1 MLALA
6 TPVLADNNLPL
17 NNDTVSPGF
26 LGFGVFL
33 ALGLA
38 LFFLIRSM
46 NKQMRRIQAPKEA
59 DLKQQEWERAEAA
72 RTEPEAKPEAKA
84 GAKSAGK
91 GAGEA
96 SGRSGGPASPPP
108 GSSDSAS

>member
-6 TPVLADNNLPL
+6 TTALASPALATTVLADNNLPL

-33 ALGLA
+33 ALGVV
-38 LFFLIRSM
+38 LFFLVRSM
-46 NKQMRRIQAPKEA
+46 NKQMKKIQAPKEA

-72 RTEPEAKPEAKA
+72 KA
-84 GAKSAGK
+84 GG
-91 GAGEA
+91 
-96 SGRSGGPASPPP
+96 SGDTADKDKAAA
-108 GSSDSAS
+108 SSDSDG

>member
-6 TPVLADNNLPL
+6 TTAATVLADKNLPL
-17 NNDTVSPGF
+17 NNDTVTPGF

-33 ALGLA
+33 AIGVA
-38 LFFLIRSM
+38 LVFLIRSM

-72 RTEPEAKPEAKA
+72 KAEAETPEAKTS
-84 GAKSAGK
+84 AKSAS
-91 GAGEA
+91 E
-96 SGRSGGPASPPP
+96 S
-108 GSSDSAS
+108 